1 MAVDQPSGAFR
12 ITFGQDMARELQ
24 RVTGRW
30 WVVAGLGIATTVLGV
45 LLLANLA
52 AAVGT
57 LAVLV
62 AIALFAEGIDEIVT
76 ADRHRTHWPS
86 YLLGAVWIAVGVIAL
101 AWPGITL
108 LTLAVVVG
116 IGFIV
121 NGLGQIGASVKFRRS
136 LPMWGLW
143 LALGAITL
151 LIGVL
156 ALVWPGLTILT
167 LAIWLGVALVAR
179 GVGALW
185 FGLQLHQVH
194 REGHRAAQA

>member
-1 MAVDQPSGAFR
+1 MAVHQPSGAFR
-12 ITFGQDMARELQ
+12 ISFGQGMAGELR

-30 WVVAGLGIATTVLGV
+30 WLVAALGVATTVLGV

-62 AIALFAEGIDEIVT
+62 AIALFVEGIDEIAT
-76 ADRHRTHWPS
+76 AERHRTRWPS
-86 YLLGAVWIAVGVIAL
+86 YLLGAVWIVVGVIAL

-116 IGFIV
+116 IGFVVAGI
-121 NGLGQIGASVKFRRS
+121 GQIGATVTWRRN
-136 LPMWGLW
+136 LPVWGLW
-143 LALGAITL
+143 LAMGVVTL
-151 LIGVL
+151 AIGVL
-156 ALVWPGLTILT
+156 ALVWPGITILT
-167 LAIWLGVALVAR
+167 LALWLGVALVVR

-185 FGLQLHQVH
+185 FGLQL
-194 REGHRAAQA
+194 RRAHRAVEA